1 MTGLRSEMVLALALA
16 LADGSKS
23 LLYKWI
29 EMKGNVEGDSQ
40 ILHAIKTNSEEMR

>member
-1 MTGLRSEMVLALALA
+1 MTGLRSEMVLALA

-29 EMKGNVEGDSQ
+29 EMKENVEGDSKTF
-40 ILHAIKTNSEEMR
+40 HAINTDSEEMR